1 MFYLLFTIIVKIFYF
16 QIWSYFNQFTSLS
29 ILHFCQWFFSP
40 FVFFISLHPVLYI
53 LYHLLLTA
61 TLSIIIWII
70 IIRFIITLFVHFSI
84 STLNA
89 ARFFLATFEPSCW
102 AFSTFAGII
111 WGEFVSIFQ
120 PMLLYSI
127 PTNWPNQF
135 IKSRFPLR
143 I

>member
-1 MFYLLFTIIVKIFYF
+1 MFYLLTIIVKILFFSNLKLFQSIHKFINTALLSMVFLPIYFFLFYF
-16 QIWSYFNQFTSLS
+16 TLCF
-29 ILHFCQWFFSP
+29 
-40 FVFFISLHPVLYI
+40 I

>member
-1 MFYLLFTIIVKIFYF
+1 MFYLLTIIVKILFFSNLKLF
-16 QIWSYFNQFTSLS
+16 QSIHKFINTALLSMVFLS
-29 ILHFCQWFFSP
+29 IC
-40 FVFFISLHPVLYI
+40 FFILLHLVLYI